1 MNRKKKVGGTEI
13 AFRPQTII
21 EARYDLDR
29 RQNDIIDILL
39 GIVGEGNDTEENTRY
54 EINISDVKHLYN
66 LQDESNAYAY
76 LQKAVKK
83 FEGLGFRLK
92 EDEGTDVFYPWFSKI
107 KYQKKRGDEGRS
119 KIVLDLHPEVKQM
132 IMSAKQGAYY
142 RIEYP
147 LNLTKK
153 YSKRLYYLLKDREN
167 FNGGTFVISFQ
178 ELRKM
183 MKVPDSYAN
192 GNVKR
197 EILDKPYEEI
207 NGNTDIAFEY
217 QLIYEKL
224 PSGQQSIGAVQFKV
238 QKLKPNKTVVEYET
252 IEKNGE
258 TVTAT
263 EEEQEIIDVFSCSVK
278 EARDILKTAKANNR
292 TREQLFEILTYTLRK
307 QVDNKVGYVLTILKN
322 GYNEPTRLS
331 GKESNSWNNKDLNTA
346 YCTVRAADPFQLVSY
361 EKHMNRLELTNI
373 KSAYGRHQVLTD
385 VNLTVQK
392 GQIIGIVGANGC
404 GKSTLLQIL
413 AGLRLPDEGNIYL
426 DGQQVKGRA
435 GRSLLLRY
443 TGYVPQES
451 NLIPEI
457 SVGDNLFLW
466 YRNKH
471 KMKQE
476 LESGFLHTM
485 GIDKMY
491 GIKAEHLSGGMKKRV
506 SIGCALADSPV
517 ILLLDEPN
525 AALDLPGK
533 EQLREYFL
541 QYQKMG
547 GTVILATHD
556 EGDLEIC
563 DKVYVLRQGCISEID
578 RTLRGK
584 KLVEKL

>member
-1 MNRKKKVGGTEI
+1 
-13 AFRPQTII
+13 
-21 EARYDLDR
+21 
-29 RQNDIIDILL
+29 
-39 GIVGEGNDTEENTRY
+39 
-54 EINISDVKHLYN
+54 
-66 LQDESNAYAY
+66 
-76 LQKAVKK
+76 
-83 FEGLGFRLK
+83 
-92 EDEGTDVFYPWFSKI
+92 
-107 KYQKKRGDEGRS
+107 
-119 KIVLDLHPEVKQM
+119 M

-167 FNGGTFVISFQ
+167 FNGGTFVIPFQ

-346 YCTVRAADPFQLVSY
+346 YSQMDFAQFEQ
-361 EKHMNRLELTNI
+361 
-373 KSAYGRHQVLTD
+373 
-385 VNLTVQK
+385 
-392 GQIIGIVGANGC
+392 
-404 GKSTLLQIL
+404 QIL
-413 AGLRLPDEGNIYL
+413 
-426 DGQQVKGRA
+426 
-435 GRSLLLRY
+435 
-443 TGYVPQES
+443 S
-451 NLIPEI
+451 N
-457 SVGDNLFLW
+457 
-466 YRNKH
+466 
-471 KMKQE
+471 
-476 LESGFLHTM
+476 
-485 GIDKMY
+485 
-491 GIKAEHLSGGMKKRV
+491 
-506 SIGCALADSPV
+506 
-517 ILLLDEPN
+517 
-525 AALDLPGK
+525 
-533 EQLREYFL
+533 
-541 QYQKMG
+541 
-547 GTVILATHD
+547 
-556 EGDLEIC
+556 
-563 DKVYVLRQGCISEID
+563 
-578 RTLRGK
+578 
-584 KLVEKL
+584 